1 MIFTLTLNP
10 SLDRYLYVDELKE
23 DDTMRVNKVED
34 YAAGKGIDVS
44 RVIKEFGGTSVA
56 ICPLGGE
63 NGEKISFLL
72 DDELVLYAGIRVKK
86 ETRMNVLVQTKEK
99 QYRMSLPGP
108 TLSDKEFSMIISML
122 DATLREGDILVASGS
137 LPLGFSPETYYEITN
152 LAKSKGTNVYV
163 DTDGENLKAALKA
176 HPTGIKPNIY
186 ELSRLAGKEIK
197 NEDEI
202 LEAAEHISKEY
213 GVKDVL
219 ITLGKEG
226 AIALCEGKAYKLFPI
241 NVEVLSAVGAGDAFL
256 AGFVYK
262 RDSSLEEALKFAL
275 AASTATVMTPGTMLC
290 LKKDVDR
297 LLKEAKI
304 SQIY

>member
-44 RVIKEFGGTSVA
+44 RVIKEIGGTSVA

-108 TLSDKEFSMIISML
+108 TLSDKEFSMITSML
-122 DATLREGDILVASGS
+122 DATLREGDTLVASGS

-152 LAKSKGTNVYV
+152 LAKSKGANVYV
-163 DTDGENLKAALKA
+163 DSDGENLKAALRA

-197 NEDEI
+197 NEAEI
-202 LEAAEHISKEY
+202 LEVAKHISKEY

-241 NVEVLSAVGAGDAFL
+241 DVEVLSAVGAGDAFL

-262 RDSSLEEALKFAL
+262 RNSSLDEALKFAL

-297 LLKEAKI
+297 LLKKAKI